1 MRAVVLRVYGKSE
14 VLQIEE
20 IPDLTPGPH
29 EVRVQVHASALNR
42 ADILQREGNYPPPGP
57 KPAHEIPGLEFS
69 GVVDALG
76 KEVTGTKVG
85 ARVCGLLSGGG
96 YAEQVVIHEK
106 MLIPMTDE
114 MSFHVGASIPE
125 VYLTAWDA
133 LTTRGGLVE
142 GNDILI
148 HAGGSGIG
156 TAAIQL
162 ARLMGAG
169 QVFATT
175 RTAEKLSK
183 IVTVGADR
191 AIDVG
196 KESFPEII
204 LEQTKEKGVEVI
216 LDSIGA
222 PYLEKDLQAIAP
234 WGTIVFLAA
243 QGGSRTELS
252 LGQLLK
258 KRARMVGTT
267 LRNRSPEEKIDLTE
281 RFCKEILPHFH
292 SGELHP
298 VIDRSFPWEEVAQAH
313 NYMESNAHFGKIAL
327 TIRK

>member
-1 MRAVVLRVYGKSE
+1 MRAVVLKVYGKSE

-20 IPDLTPGPH
+20 IPDLTPGLN
-29 EVRVQVHASALNR
+29 EVRVEVHASALNR

-57 KPAHEIPGLEFS
+57 KPTHEIPGLEFS

-76 KEVTGTKVG
+76 KDVSATKIGT
-85 ARVCGLLSGGG
+85 RVCGLLPGGG

-142 GNDILI
+142 GNDVLI

-162 ARLMGAG
+162 ARILGAK
-169 QVFATT
+169 QIFATT
-175 RTAEKLSK
+175 RTPEKLSK

-191 AIDVG
+191 AIDVT
-196 KESFPEII
+196 KESFEEVI
-204 LEQTKEKGVEVI
+204 LESTGEKGVEVI

-222 PYLEKDLQAIAP
+222 PYLRKNLDAIAP
-234 WGTIVFLAA
+234 WGTVVFLAA
-243 QGGSRTELS
+243 QGGTRTEFS

-258 KRARMVGTT
+258 KKARMVGTSLRGRT
-267 LRNRSPEEKIDLTE
+267 LEEKIDLTE

-298 VIDRSFPWEEVAQAH
+298 IIDRSFPWEEIARAH
-313 NYMESNAHFGKIAL
+313 DYMESNASFGKIAL